1 MCERPIKAGDNITRK
16 LHMKLTSTIITLS
29 TLLSLPSTIYA
40 NQYRVKAEICDS
52 TGEPEMYVTWR
63 IFANDSAKTFIIGDV
78 TGADGKIDKEIAKA
92 GDYLLSLNSMTGA
105 KLLLDFNVSDDTPTA
120 DLGTLSLTSDSVTEL
135 EEITVTAQKPIIV
148 KEIDRIG
155 YDVQA
160 DPEVMSAPLID
171 ILRKVPMVS
180 VDADGNITVNGSS
193 DFKIYKNGRP
203 NNSFTKNAKEIF
215 KAIPASSIKKVE
227 VITDP
232 GAREDAEGVGAILN
246 IVTDSDASINGV
258 MGNISVYG
266 DTKNPV
272 PTPNLWLSSQI
283 GKVTFSLNGGYYNMN
298 RRETE
303 NTSHSEGHYLST
315 GNTLIYDDESSSRR
329 NAYYGG
335 LDLSYEPDT
344 LNLVTVSLNA
354 YQNFGKSD
362 TRRSYRMSDNADQT
376 LYSYTQNSF
385 YPRSQYLDIDGNV
398 NYQRSTRLK
407 GENLTLSY
415 QVSTTGQKQ
424 RQQTDYYDLY
434 NPPFDYSGISSD
446 FDLRFIEHTF
456 QFDWTRPV
464 AKKHTLDVGAKYILR
479 RNHSKNFREYID
491 TERSTYD
498 DFNHNTDIGAL
509 YADFRARF
517 GKLNARAGFRYEYSR
532 LAAKFKQGTGT
543 DFSSDINDYVPNVSM
558 SYNLDDA
565 NTLKLA
571 FNRRISRPG
580 ISYLDP
586 TVASSPN
593 STSSGNP
600 HLHSASYNSIQ
611 FNYSLIK
618 PKFNLDLSLVYRF
631 SNDMIAQT
639 MDIVNDHIYY
649 SYGNVGHSRKFS
661 FTAYFQWTPTNK
673 TTLYGNISY
682 QFERQ
687 TMPDGSRLSR
697 PTYNPWLSVNQK
709 LPWHMRLT
717 GNVGWW
723 SGGIYN
729 SYTYGRPGIAYFW
742 NNFRVQK
749 FFLKDDRLSLG
760 VGLSNPFGPYK
771 RKDLIVTSTP
781 DYYSETQS
789 CYAHNFAVTFSV
801 SFRFGSMK
809 ASVKKTAASIE
820 NDDLQGRKN

>member
-1 MCERPIKAGDNITRK
+1 
-16 LHMKLTSTIITLS
+16 MKSISTIITLL
-29 TLLSLPSTIYA
+29 TLIVFPTGINAS
-40 NQYRVKAEICDS
+40 QYRIKAAVTDS
-52 TGEPEMYVTWR
+52 IGQPEMYVTWR
-63 IFANDSAKTFIIGDV
+63 IFENDSAKTLIMGDV
-78 TGADGKIDKEIAKA
+78 TGDDGIINKEIFKA
-92 GDYLLSLNSMTGA
+92 GNYRLKLNGMTGA
-105 KLLLDFNVSDDTPTA
+105 KLEIDFSVDNDNPIA
-120 DLGTLSLTSDSVTEL
+120 ELGTLSLCQSDVKMLDEL
-135 EEITVTAQKPIIV
+135 TVTAQKPIVV

-160 DPEVMSAPLID
+160 DPEVTTAPLID

-180 VDADGNITVNGSS
+180 VDADGNISVNGSS

-215 KAIPASSIKKVE
+215 KAIPASSIKKIE

-246 IVTDSDASINGV
+246 IVTDSDTTINGV
-258 MGNISVYG
+258 MGNISLYG
-266 DTKNPV
+266 DSKNPL
-272 PTPNLWLSSQI
+272 PTPNIWLSSQI

-303 NTSHSEGHYLST
+303 NTTHNEGYYKST
-315 GNTLIYDDESSSRR
+315 GNTLVFDDESSSRR
-329 NAYYGG
+329 NAYFGG

-344 LNLVTVSLNA
+344 MNLVTISFNA

-362 TRRSYRMSDNADQT
+362 TKRSYRMADNADQT
-376 LYSYTQNSF
+376 LYSYTQTSF

-424 RQQTDYYDLY
+424 RQKTDYTDTY
-434 NPPFDYSGISSD
+434 NQPFDYSGIVSD

-456 QFDWTRPV
+456 QFDWTRPI
-464 AKKHTLDVGAKYILR
+464 AKKHTLDVGAKYIIR
-479 RNHSKNFREYID
+479 RNHSKNYREYID
-491 TERSTYD
+491 TDRSSYD
-498 DFNHNTDIGAL
+498 DFNHNTDIGAA

-532 LAAKFKQGTGT
+532 LAAKFKQGSGKN
-543 DFSSDINDYVPNVSM
+543 FSSDINDYVPNASVS
-558 SYNLDDA
+558 YTIDDA

-586 TVASSPN
+586 TIATTPN
-593 STSSGNP
+593 SSSSGNP
-600 HLHSASYNSIQ
+600 RLHSASYNSLQ

-618 PKFNLDLSLVYRF
+618 SKFNLDLSLVYRF

-639 MDIVNDHIYY
+639 MDIVKDHIFY

-661 FTAYFQWTPTNK
+661 ASAYFQWTPSSN
-673 TTLYGNISY
+673 TTLYGNMSY
-682 QFERQ
+682 HFERQ

-697 PTYNPWLSVNQK
+697 PTYNPWISVNQK
-709 LPWHMRLT
+709 LPWHMRIT

-723 SGGIYN
+723 SGGIYS
-729 SYTYGRPGIAYFW
+729 SYVYGRPGIAYLW
-742 NNFRVQK
+742 NNFRLQK
-749 FFLKDDRLSLG
+749 FFLDEDRLSIG
-760 VGLSNPFGPYK
+760 AGLSNPFGPYK
-771 RKDLIVTSTP
+771 RKDLVITSSP
-781 DYYSETQS
+781 EYYSESSS

-801 SFRFGSMK
+801 SYRFGSLK
-809 ASVKKTAASIE
+809 ASVKKTAATIE